1 MKVSR
6 EQVLEFLHERSQDDV
21 AHQAEQNL
29 PDPID
34 TEQHQGLLNEYGIE
48 VADLATLGM
57 EESAEVTPSE
67 DLRPDDRTPQEEAA
81 ATHESPTR
89 EGQSSDETAGA
100 AVKASGE
107 EDSA

>member
-21 AHQAEQNL
+21 AHDAEQNL
-29 PDPID
+29 PDPVD
-34 TEQHQGLLNEYGIE
+34 TERDRGLLYEYGIE

-67 DLRPDDRTPQEEAA
+67 DISRDDRTPQREATV
-81 ATHESPTR
+81 THEHPTHA
-89 EGQSSDETAGA
+89 GQSSDQTAGA